1 MRTNEEMLRAVHD
14 RAGQMLRNRIRRQN
28 ILMGGSAVLCAVAL
42 MVLIVV
48 NMPSVMDKLPPKI
61 SNTMQAS
68 ILTDSGVL
76 GYAVVS
82 IVAFLLGVAVTAF
95 CMMLRNR
102 NNGENKN
109 HDRDR

>member
-14 RAGQMLRNRIRRQN
+14 RAGQMRRDKVRRQN
-28 ILMGGSAVLCAVAL
+28 TLMGGGAVLCAMVL
-42 MVLIVV
+42 MALIVV
-48 NMPSVMDKLPPKI
+48 NMPSVMDNLPPKPA
-61 SNTMQAS
+61 NTMQAS

-102 NNGENKN
+102 TGEEKN